1 MGLVTMIKLENIY
14 KVFFPGTSNEV
25 LALNNI
31 NIQFKAGDFVTIIGS
46 NGAGKSTF
54 LKILA
59 GMEKAD
65 EGRIGIDGH
74 DVTSLPEYKRA
85 KDIGRIDQ
93 DPMAS
98 TASDMTIEENL
109 AMAYKRGQIRG
120 LHKAIT
126 ADREKIFKELLIGI
140 GLGLENRLQV
150 PVKTLSGGQRQAL
163 AMLMAT
169 ITEPKLLLLDEH
181 TAALDPKIAKEIM
194 DITKRIVAD
203 KKLTTLMITH
213 NMEQA
218 IKFGNRLI
226 MMHRGR
232 IILDIDQEEKAEL
245 TVHQLIDKFTV
256 ASGTVFDDDRVL
268 LASS

>member
-1 MGLVTMIKLENIY
+1 MIKLTGVY
-14 KVFFPGTSNEV
+14 KAFFPGTSNEV

-46 NGAGKSTF
+46 NGAGKSSL
-54 LKILA
+54 LKVLA
-59 GMEKAD
+59 GVEKAD
-65 EGRIGIDGH
+65 VGKIEIDDI
-74 DVTSLPEYKRA
+74 DVSEHPEYKRS

-109 AMAYKRGQIRG
+109 AMAYKRGQTRR
-120 LHKAIT
+120 LCKAIT
-126 ADREKIFKELLIGI
+126 LRREKFFKEILSEI

-163 AMLMAT
+163 ALVMAT

-181 TAALDPKIAKEIM
+181 TAALDPKIAKQVMEI
-194 DITKRIVAD
+194 TRQIVAD

-226 MMHRGR
+226 MMHRGQ
-232 IILDIDQEEKAEL
+232 IILDINQEEKSKL
-245 TVHQLIDKFTV
+245 TVQQLIEKFTV

-268 LASS
+268 LTR